1 MGLSSL
7 ADSVTGLPF
16 NKEETIVGFAVAKR
30 QGGYPDA
37 EWAAATPGAS
47 NPAHIFEFVS
57 LPIYGNA
64 GDYGDFVPQEGQ
76 ASVALLLR
84 MTKTSSWE
92 EFEDKALNFSADG
105 VPLSADGQQEDHHIL
120 GLSLMTL
127 ESFRVLKGEQ
137 GNDDALLTDLATV
150 TDVLC
155 QAVNNKDHP
164 RWWNM
169 INLASDMWEEKDLP
183 DLACALSDG
192 LCEQLGISRDLKN
205 ALRGK
210 DGPFPLKEGAN
221 PNSEHIQ
228 EILKGIFETQ
238 AVFTGLKHAN
248 RCIMP
253 SQNAGQ
259 GLYPEKVVDLSLS
272 SISDA
277 VAKLTAYAEYMDD
290 PETLERARNF
300 VRLLSDAAVELDIR
314 IEDADL
320 RMMEQEE
327 LNP

>member
-37 EWAAATPGAS
+37 EWTAATPGAR

-76 ASVALLLR
+76 ASVDLLLR
-84 MTKTSSWE
+84 MTETSSWE
-92 EFEDKALNFSADG
+92 EFEDKALAFSGDG
-105 VPLSADGQQEDHHIL
+105 VPLSADYQQEDRQIL

-127 ESFRVLKGEQ
+127 ESLRVLKGVQ
-137 GNDDALLTDLATV
+137 GNDDTLAADITTV
-150 TDVLC
+150 TDALC
-155 QAVNNKDHP
+155 EAVNNRDHP
-164 RWWNM
+164 RWWHM
-169 INLASDMWEEKDLP
+169 INLSSYVWGEKELP
-183 DLACALSDG
+183 DLGCALSDG
-192 LCEQLGISRDLKN
+192 LCEQLGVSSALKN
-205 ALRGK
+205 ALQGK
-210 DGPFPLKEGAN
+210 DGPFPLEEGTN
-221 PNSEHIQ
+221 PASEHIQ

-259 GLYPEKVVDLSLS
+259 GLYPERIVDLSLS
-272 SISDA
+272 SVSDA
-277 VAKLTAYAEYMDD
+277 VTKLTAYAEYMDD
-290 PETLERARNF
+290 PETLERAREF
-300 VRLLSDAAVELDIR
+300 VRLLTDAAAELDDR
-314 IEDADL
+314 IEAADL
-320 RMMEQEE
+320 KIMEQQE